1 MTSEPIT
8 DDSPPTGFG
17 AGLRDSYIVRTI
29 IRRTLLGLLTLFL
42 VSIVVFAATQLL
54 PGDAARAVLGR
65 DATPQRLAAFRREF
79 HLNESLVS
87 QYWAWL
93 SGILRGDTG
102 TSLANGLPV
111 WSSIQPRIVNSLY
124 LMVVVGLVGV
134 PLSLGLGIW
143 AALRRDKLFDHATST
158 VTLAAAALPEF
169 VVAIALIILFATVV
183 LQVLPPVSLVAP
195 GTSVWSEPDVLVLPV
210 ATLTIA
216 VVPYIYRMTRGTMIE
231 VLESEY
237 IEMARLKGT
246 PRRALLLRHA
256 LPNAL
261 APTVQAIALTFAYL
275 AGGVVVVEYV
285 FGYPGI
291 GQGLVNAVSARDLPT
306 IQLIVLLLAGFYV
319 VVNILADVIAI
330 MVTPKLRTTSWRRT

>member
-1 MTSEPIT
+1 MTIEPT
-8 DDSPPTGFG
+8 MDDQEGGG
-17 AGLRDSYIVRTI
+17 AAARLRQNFIFRTIVR
-29 IRRTLLGLLTLFL
+29 RLLLGVLTLFL

-65 DATPQRLAAFRREF
+65 DATPDRLAAFRREF
-79 HLNESLVS
+79 HLNQSAVQ

-93 SGILRGDTG
+93 SGLLQGRPG

-111 WSSIQPRIVNSLY
+111 WLLVEPRVVNSFY
-124 LMVVVGLVGV
+124 LLVVVGIVGV
-134 PLSLGLGIW
+134 PLSMGLGIW
-143 AALRRDKLFDHATST
+143 AALRRDRWFDHTTST

-183 LQVLPPVSLVAP
+183 FQALPPVSLVPP
-195 GTSVWSEPDVLVLPV
+195 GTSVWSDPDVLVLPV
-210 ATLTIA
+210 ATLTIV
-216 VVPYIYRMTRGTMIE
+216 VVPYIYRMARGTMIE

-246 PRRALLLRHA
+246 PRRELLLRHA

-261 APTVQAIALTFAYL
+261 APTIQAIALTFAYL

-291 GQGLVNAVSARDLPT
+291 GQGLVNAVNARDLPT
-306 IQLIVLLLAGFYV
+306 IQFIVLLLAGFYV
-319 VVNILADVIAI
+319 LVNIVADVVAI
-330 MVTPKLRTTSWRRT
+330 MVTPRLRTASWQRT

>member
-1 MTSEPIT
+1 MTSESIT
-8 DDSPPTGFG
+8 DGTPSPGLGARLADSF
-17 AGLRDSYIVRTI
+17 IFRTI
-29 IRRTLLGLLTLFL
+29 LRRILLGVLTLFL

-65 DATPQRLAAFRREF
+65 DATPARLAAFRREF
-79 HLNESLVS
+79 HLNQSAVS

-93 SGILRGDTG
+93 SGLLHADPG

-111 WSSIQPRIVNSLY
+111 WSFVEPRIVNSIY
-124 LMVVVGLVGV
+124 LMALVGVVGV

-143 AALRRDKLFDHATST
+143 SALRRDTLFDHATST

-195 GTSVWSEPDVLVLPV
+195 GTSVWADPTVLVLPV

-216 VVPYIYRMTRGTMIE
+216 VVPYIYRMARGTMIE

-256 LPNAL
+256 LPNAF
-261 APTVQAIALTFAYL
+261 ATTVQAIALTFAYL

-306 IQLIVLLLAGFYV
+306 IQLIVLLLAAFYV

-330 MVTPKLRTTSWRRT
+330 MVTPRMRTTSWRRT

>member
-1 MTSEPIT
+1 MTTEPISDEET
-8 DDSPPTGFG
+8 APGRAARLGQSFIFRTVV
-17 AGLRDSYIVRTI
+17 RRIV
-29 IRRTLLGLLTLFL
+29 LGVLTLFL
-42 VSIVVFAATQLL
+42 VSIVIFAATQLL

-79 HLNESLVS
+79 HLNQSAVQ

-93 SGILRGDTG
+93 TGLLRGDPG

-111 WSSIQPRIVNSLY
+111 WSYVQPRIVNSLY
-124 LMVVVGLVGV
+124 LLAVVGLVGI

-158 VTLAAAALPEF
+158 ITLAAAALPEF
-169 VVAIALIILFATVV
+169 VVAIALIIVFATVV
-183 LQVLPPVSLVAP
+183 FQVLPPVSLVAP

-216 VVPYIYRMTRGTMIE
+216 VVPYIYRMSRGTMIE

-246 PRRALLLRHA
+246 PRRVLLLRHA

-319 VVNILADVIAI
+319 FVNIVADVIAI
-330 MVTPKLRTTSWRRT
+330 MVTPRLRTASWRQT

>member
-1 MTSEPIT
+1 MTSAPIT
-8 DDSPPTGFG
+8 EDVTEPGLG
-17 AGLRDSYIVRTI
+17 ARLGGDIIFRTIVR
-29 IRRTLLGLLTLFL
+29 RLLLGVLTLFL
-42 VSIVVFAATQLL
+42 VSVVIFAATQLL

-65 DATPQRLAAFRREF
+65 DATPARLAAFRREF
-79 HLNESLVS
+79 HLNQSAAA
-87 QYWAWL
+87 QYWNWL
-93 SGILRGDTG
+93 SGLLHGNPG

-111 WSSIQPRIVNSLY
+111 WSTVQPRLVNSLY
-124 LMVVVGLVGV
+124 LLLVVGLVGV

-143 AALRRDKLFDHATST
+143 AALRRDKLFDHAAST

-169 VVAIALIILFATVV
+169 VVAIALIIVFATVV

-195 GTSVWSEPDVLVLPV
+195 GTSVWSHPEVLVLPV

-216 VVPYIYRMTRGTMIE
+216 VVPYIYRMARGTMIE

-306 IQLIVLLLAGFYV
+306 VQLIVLLLAAFYV
-319 VVNILADVIAI
+319 AVNILADVIAI
-330 MVTPKLRTTSWRRT
+330 MVTPKLRTSSWRRT

>member
-1 MTSEPIT
+1 MTSDLIT
-8 DDSPPTGFG
+8 DDASQPGLG
-17 AGLRDSYIVRTI
+17 ARLGGDIIFRTIVR
-29 IRRTLLGLLTLFL
+29 RLLLGVLTLFL
-42 VSIVVFAATQLL
+42 VSVVIFAATQLL

-65 DATPQRLAAFRREF
+65 DATPARLAAFRREF
-79 HLNESLVS
+79 HLNQSAAA
-87 QYWAWL
+87 QYWNWL
-93 SGILRGDTG
+93 SGLLHGNPG

-111 WSSIQPRIVNSLY
+111 WSTVQPRLVNSLY
-124 LMVVVGLVGV
+124 LLLVVGLVGV

-143 AALRRDKLFDHATST
+143 AALRRDKLFDHAAST

-169 VVAIALIILFATVV
+169 VVAIALIIVFATVV

-195 GTSVWSEPDVLVLPV
+195 GTSVWSHPEVLVLPV

-216 VVPYIYRMTRGTMIE
+216 VVPYIYRMARGTMIE

-306 IQLIVLLLAGFYV
+306 IQLIVLILAAFYV
-319 VVNILADVIAI
+319 LVNIIADVVVIL
-330 MVTPKLRTTSWRRT
+330 VTPKLRTSS

>member
-8 DDSPPTGFG
+8 DDSPPTGLG

-29 IRRTLLGLLTLFL
+29 VRRTLLGVLTLFL

-79 HLNESLVS
+79 HLNESVVS

-93 SGILRGDTG
+93 SGLLRGDTG

-111 WSSIQPRIVNSLY
+111 WSSIQPRIANSLY

-169 VVAIALIILFATVV
+169 VVAIALIIVFATVV

-330 MVTPKLRTTSWRRT
+330 MATPKLRTTSWRRT

>member
-1 MTSEPIT
+1 MTSDPIIDDAIEP
-8 DDSPPTGFG
+8 GLG
-17 AGLRDSYIVRTI
+17 ARLGGDIIFRTIVR
-29 IRRTLLGLLTLFL
+29 RLLLGVLTLFL
-42 VSIVVFAATQLL
+42 VSVVIFAATQLL

-65 DATPQRLAAFRREF
+65 DATPARLAAFRREF
-79 HLNESLVS
+79 HLNQSAEA
-87 QYWAWL
+87 QYWHWL
-93 SGILRGDTG
+93 SGLLQGNPG

-111 WSSIQPRIVNSLY
+111 WSTVQPRVVNSLY
-124 LMVVVGLVGV
+124 LLIVVAFVGV

-158 VTLAAAALPEF
+158 ITLAAAALPEF
-169 VVAIALIILFATVV
+169 VVAIALIIVFATVV
-183 LQVLPPVSLVAP
+183 FQVLPPVSLVAP
-195 GTSVWSEPDVLVLPV
+195 GTSVWSDPEVLVLPV

-216 VVPYIYRMTRGTMIE
+216 VVPYIYRMARGTMIE

-306 IQLIVLLLAGFYV
+306 VQLIVLLLAGFYV
-319 VVNILADVIAI
+319 AVNILADVVAI
-330 MVTPKLRTTSWRRT
+330 MVTPKLRTSSWRRT

>member
-1 MTSEPIT
+1 MTSEAIT
-8 DDSPPTGFG
+8 EGSPPPGLG
-17 AGLRDSYIVRTI
+17 AGLRDSYIFRTI
-29 IRRTLLGLLTLFL
+29 VRRILLGVLTLFM

-65 DATPQRLAAFRREF
+65 DATPQRLAAFRAQY
-79 HLNESLVS
+79 HLNHSAVS
-87 QYWAWL
+87 QYWSWL
-93 SGILRGDTG
+93 SGLLRGDPG

-111 WSSIQPRIVNSLY
+111 WSTVQPRIVNSLY
-124 LMVVVGLVGV
+124 LLAVVAVVGV

-143 AALRRDKLFDHATST
+143 AALRRDKPFDHATST
-158 VTLAAAALPEF
+158 ITLAAAALPEF
-169 VVAIALIILFATVV
+169 VVAIALIIVFATVV

-195 GTSVWSEPDVLVLPV
+195 GTSVWSEPKVLVLPV

-216 VVPYIYRMTRGTMIE
+216 VVPYIYRMARGTMIE

-306 IQLIVLLLAGFYV
+306 IQLIVLLLAAFYV
-319 VVNILADVIAI
+319 AVNILADVIAI
-330 MVTPKLRTTSWRRT
+330 MATPKLRTTSWRRT

>member
-1 MTSEPIT
+1 MTSDLIT
-8 DDSPPTGFG
+8 DDASQPGLG
-17 AGLRDSYIVRTI
+17 ARLGGDIIFRTIVR
-29 IRRTLLGLLTLFL
+29 RLMLGVLTLFL
-42 VSIVVFAATQLL
+42 VSVVIFAATQLL

-65 DATPQRLAAFRREF
+65 DATPERLAAFRREF
-79 HLNESLVS
+79 HLNESAVA
-87 QYWAWL
+87 QYWHWL
-93 SGILRGDTG
+93 TGLLHGDPG

-111 WSSIQPRIVNSLY
+111 WSTVRPRVVNSLY
-124 LMVVVGLVGV
+124 LMIVVGLVGV

-143 AALRRDKLFDHATST
+143 AALRRDKAFDHATST
-158 VTLAAAALPEF
+158 ITLAAAALPEF

-183 LQVLPPVSLVAP
+183 LHALPPVSLVAP
-195 GTSVWSEPDVLVLPV
+195 GTSVWSNPDVLVLPV

-216 VVPYIYRMTRGTMIE
+216 VVPYIYRMARGTMIE

-237 IEMARLKGT
+237 MEMARLKGT

-275 AGGVVVVEYV
+275 AGGVVVVEFV

-291 GQGLVNAVSARDLPT
+291 GQGLVQAVSARDLPT
-306 IQLIVLLLAGFYV
+306 VQFIVLLLAAFYV
-319 VVNILADVIAI
+319 AVNILADVVAI
-330 MVTPKLRTTSWRRT
+330 MVTPKLRTSSWRRT

>member
-1 MTSEPIT
+1 MTSESIT
-8 DDSPPTGFG
+8 DGTPSPGLGTRLGDSF
-17 AGLRDSYIVRTI
+17 IFRTI
-29 IRRTLLGLLTLFL
+29 LRRILLGVLTLFL

-65 DATPQRLAAFRREF
+65 AATPQRLAAFRREF
-79 HLNESLVS
+79 HLNQSAVS
-87 QYWAWL
+87 QYWSWL
-93 SGILRGDTG
+93 SGLLHGNPG

-111 WSSIQPRIVNSLY
+111 WSFVEPRIVNSIY
-124 LMVVVGLVGV
+124 LMALVGVVGV

-143 AALRRDKLFDHATST
+143 SALRRDTLFDHATST

-195 GTSVWSEPDVLVLPV
+195 GTSVWSDPTVLVLPV

-216 VVPYIYRMTRGTMIE
+216 VVPYIYRMARGTMIE

-256 LPNAL
+256 LPNAF
-261 APTVQAIALTFAYL
+261 ATTVQAIALTFAYL
-275 AGGVVVVEYV
+275 AGGVVVVEFV

-306 IQLIVLLLAGFYV
+306 IQLIVLLLAAFYV

-330 MVTPKLRTTSWRRT
+330 MVTPRMRTTSWRRA

>member
-1 MTSEPIT
+1 MTSELIT
-8 DDSPPTGFG
+8 EGAPSPGPG
-17 AGLRDSYIVRTI
+17 AGLRDSYIFRTI
-29 IRRTLLGLLTLFL
+29 VRRMLLGVLTLFL

-65 DATPQRLAAFRREF
+65 DATPQRLAAFRAQF
-79 HLNESLVS
+79 HLNHSAVS

-93 SGILRGDTG
+93 SGLLEGNPG

-111 WSSIQPRIVNSLY
+111 WSTVQPRIVNSLY
-124 LMVVVGLVGV
+124 LLVVVGVVGV

-158 VTLAAAALPEF
+158 ITLAAAALPEF
-169 VVAIALIILFATVV
+169 VVAIALIIVFATVV

-285 FGYPGI
+285 FGYPGV

-306 IQLIVLLLAGFYV
+306 IQLIVLLLAAFYV
-319 VVNILADVIAI
+319 AVNILADVVAI
-330 MVTPKLRTTSWRRT
+330 MATPKLRTTSWRRT

>member
-1 MTSEPIT
+1 MTSDAIT
-8 DDSPPTGFG
+8 EGPPPPRLG
-17 AGLRDSYIVRTI
+17 AGLRDNYIFRTIVR
-29 IRRTLLGLLTLFL
+29 RMLLGVLTLFL

-65 DATPQRLAAFRREF
+65 DATPQRLAAFRAQF
-79 HLNESLVS
+79 HLNHSAAS
-87 QYWAWL
+87 QYWSWL
-93 SGILRGDTG
+93 SGLLRGDPG

-111 WSSIQPRIVNSLY
+111 WSTVQPRIVNSLY
-124 LMVVVGLVGV
+124 LLAVVGVVGV

-158 VTLAAAALPEF
+158 ITLAAAALPEF
-169 VVAIALIILFATVV
+169 VVAIALIIVFATVV

-216 VVPYIYRMTRGTMIE
+216 VVPYIYRMARGTMIE

-306 IQLIVLLLAGFYV
+306 VQLIVLLLAAFYV
-319 VVNILADVIAI
+319 AVNILADVIAI
-330 MVTPKLRTTSWRRT
+330 MATPKLRTTSWRRT

>member
-1 MTSEPIT
+1 MTSEAIT
-8 DDSPPTGFG
+8 EGAPPPGLR
-17 AGLRDSYIVRTI
+17 AGLRDSYIFRTI
-29 IRRTLLGLLTLFL
+29 VRRTLLGVLTLFL

-65 DATPQRLAAFRREF
+65 DATPARLAAFRAQF
-79 HLNESLVS
+79 HLNHSAVS

-93 SGILRGDTG
+93 SGLLRGNSG

-111 WSSIQPRIVNSLY
+111 WSSVQPRIVNSLY
-124 LMVVVGLVGV
+124 LLAVVGVVGV

-158 VTLAAAALPEF
+158 ITLAAAALPEF
-169 VVAIALIILFATVV
+169 VVAIALIIVFATVV

-195 GTSVWSEPDVLVLPV
+195 GTSVWSEPSVLVLPV

-216 VVPYIYRMTRGTMIE
+216 VVPYIYRMARGTMIE

-306 IQLIVLLLAGFYV
+306 IQLIVLLLAAFYV
-319 VVNILADVIAI
+319 AVNILADVIAI
-330 MVTPKLRTTSWRRT
+330 MSTPKLRTTSWRRT